1 MVYYGRRFGNE
12 GEIPCSPIRGASPPT
27 KDSTSKV
34 NTMPAK
40 AKTDNSE
47 AAKDENPEAVDYAA
61 YIKRLGTLPALLEK
75 EPNDRLQQAVDDVLS
90 GEELGLDEK
99 LMSQLIASLKTTL
112 SIHGSENH
120 KAAVPQRVRT
130 ADPKR
135 QAYYDGLDAEMK
147 QLIDEHMP
155 LVNRMVELGFG
166 MRATKDK
173 ETGQPI
179 PFSVERFTE
188 TLNNKNHEANPY
200 TPTTTPSKDASTEV
214 KG

>member
-1 MVYYGRRFGNE
+1 
-12 GEIPCSPIRGASPPT
+12 
-27 KDSTSKV
+27 
-34 NTMPAK
+34 MPAK
-40 AKTDNSE
+40 AKTNNSE

-61 YIKRLGTLPALLEK
+61 YIKRMGTLPALLEA
-75 EPNDRLQQAVDDVLS
+75 EPNARLQLAVDDVLQ
-90 GEELGLDEK
+90 GEENGHDEK
-99 LMSQLIASLKTTL
+99 LLSSLIATLKTTL
-112 SIHGSENH
+112 AIHGSENH

-147 QLIDEHMP
+147 QLIDAHMP

-200 TPTTTPSKDASTEV
+200 TPTATPSKGASTEV
-214 KG
+214 EG